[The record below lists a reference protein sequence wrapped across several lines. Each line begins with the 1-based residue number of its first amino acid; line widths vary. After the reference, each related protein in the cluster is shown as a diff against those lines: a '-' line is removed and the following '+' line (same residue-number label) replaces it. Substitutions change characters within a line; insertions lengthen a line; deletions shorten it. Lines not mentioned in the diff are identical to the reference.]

1 MLQSKLDIVKTNIR
15 KMQLSEQEANDL
27 RTWLIVDY
35 IEEIRQAES
44 ADTAMV
50 KAYRTMRAN
59 KMLPT
64 PPTTKAPEGLTV
76 PGELY
81 TPVNDCVYITGDLV
95 LVGGRILQAQ
105 AIIMP
110 PADFTEDNWLDVT
123 GLYQHAPETE
133 QV

>member
-15 KMQLSEQEANDL
+15 KMKLSEQEANDL

-35 IEEIRQAES
+35 IEELRQAES
-44 ADTAMV
+44 ADTAMLQ
-50 KAYRTMRAN
+50 AYRTMRAN

-81 TPVNDCVYITGDLV
+81 KPVNDRVYITGDLV
-95 LVGGRILQAQ
+95 LMDGRILQTQ

-110 PADFTEDNWLDVT
+110 PADFTTDNWLDVT

-133 QV
+133 GA

>member
-1 MLQSKLDIVKTNIR
+1 MK
-15 KMQLSEQEANDL
+15 LSEQEANDL
-27 RTWLIVDY
+27 RTWLVVDY

-81 TPVNDCVYITGDLV
+81 TPVNDFVYITGDLV
-95 LVGGRILQAQ
+95 LVDGRILQAQ

-110 PADFTEDNWLDVT
+110 PVDFTADKWLDVT
-123 GLYQHAPETE
+123 GLYQHAPENE
-133 QV
+133 EA

>member
-15 KMQLSEQEANDL
+15 KMKLSEQEANDL

-35 IEEIRQAES
+35 IEELRQAES
-44 ADTAMV
+44 ADTAMM
-50 KAYRTMRAN
+50 KAYQTMRAN

-64 PPTTKAPEGLTV
+64 PPTVEVPDGLTIT
-76 PGELY
+76 GSLY
-81 TPVNDCVYITGDLV
+81 KPVNDRVYITGDLV
-95 LVGGRILQAQ
+95 LMDGRILQAQ

-110 PADFTEDNWLDVT
+110 PADFTTDNWLDVT

-133 QV
+133 GA

>member
-15 KMQLSEQEANDL
+15 KMKLSEQEANDL

-35 IEEIRQAES
+35 IEELRQTES
-44 ADTAMV
+44 ADTAMM
-50 KAYRTMRAN
+50 KAYQTMRAN

-64 PPTTKAPEGLTV
+64 PPTVEVPDGLTIT
-76 PGELY
+76 GSLY
-81 TPVNDCVYITGDLV
+81 KPVNDRVYITGDIV
-95 LVGGRILQAQ
+95 LVDGRVLQAQ

-110 PADFTEDNWLDVT
+110 PADFTTDNWLDVT

-133 QV
+133 GA

>member
-15 KMQLSEQEANDL
+15 KMKLSEQEANDL

-35 IEEIRQAES
+35 IEELRQTES
-44 ADTAMV
+44 ADTAMM
-50 KAYRTMRAN
+50 KAYQTMRAN

-64 PPTTKAPEGLTV
+64 PPTVEVPDGLTIT
-76 PGELY
+76 GSLY
-81 TPVNDCVYITGDLV
+81 KPVNDRVYITGDIV
-95 LVGGRILQAQ
+95 LVDGRILQAQ

-110 PADFTEDNWLDVT
+110 PADFTADKWLDVT

-133 QV
+133 GA